1 MLEDAMK
8 HKSAWSYSSKPGMTA
23 VAAAGILLSVLVAI
37 LLFRYDHSLL
47 SFTLVLP
54 GMIAGWSFAR
64 LSRSTTIEIDLD
76 EGLVTKKEK
85 LWFSKKVSTYPL
97 RDFNEVKMSRQGALV
112 EEGYGVI
119 RYVLALEGSGTTI
132 EVYSTED
139 EQQARMIQQ
148 MLVQYLSLPE
158 IRFRTRRREDDHGQF

>member
-1 MLEDAMK
+1 MVEDAMK
-8 HKSAWSYSSKPGMTA
+8 HKSAWSYSRKPGMTA
-23 VAAAGILLSVLVAI
+23 VAAAVTLLSFLVAI
-37 LLFRYDHSLL
+37 WLFRNDHSLL
-47 SFTLVLP
+47 SFILVLA

-148 MLVQYLSLPE
+148 MLVQYLSLPKNQVQNE
-158 IRFRTRRREDDHGQF
+158 KERG